1 MALICNK
8 LSAVRRATC
17 LFCIMLQNYTKVF
30 IHKAI
35 LVVVPGAFAPEF
47 INTLS
52 TARQVQKWL
61 KGCYKEPAKQ
71 VIEIGIEHDF
81 WSLFLTL
88 HHHIIAGGGWVR
100 NADGH
105 LLVIERNGKL
115 DLPKGKLESRET
127 IAVCAVREVEE
138 ECRVKRCEITGPAV
152 KTYHCYIHKG
162 AFALKTTYWFPMKTD
177 YAKKLKPQT
186 AEGISAVYWATPEL
200 IKQRLTEIPSYNSL
214 EEVFQ
219 DFAIQDA

>member
-1 MALICNK
+1 
-8 LSAVRRATC
+8 
-17 LFCIMLQNYTKVF
+17 MLQNYTKVF

-47 INTLS
+47 INNLS
-52 TARQVQKWL
+52 TARKVQKWL
-61 KGCYKEPAKQ
+61 KGCYKDPVKQ
-71 VIEIGIEHDF
+71 VVEIGVDHDF
-81 WSLFLTL
+81 WALFLTL

-100 NADGH
+100 NNDGQ

-115 DLPKGKLESRET
+115 DLPKGKLELRET

-162 AFALKTTYWFPMKTD
+162 EFALKTTYWYPMKTD
-177 YAKKLKPQT
+177 YSKKLKPQT
-186 AEGISAVYWATPEL
+186 AEGISAVYWATPSV
-200 IKQRLTEIPSYNSL
+200 IKQRLMEIPFYNSL
-214 EEVFQ
+214 EEVFL
-219 DFAIQDA
+219 DFIAEQA

>member
-1 MALICNK
+1 M
-8 LSAVRRATC
+8 
-17 LFCIMLQNYTKVF
+17 
-30 IHKAI
+30 
-35 LVVVPGAFAPEF
+35 VPGAVAPEF

-61 KGCYKEPAKQ
+61 KGCYKESAKQ

-115 DLPKGKLESRET
+115 DLPKGKLELRET

-162 AFALKTTYWFPMKTD
+162 SFALKTTYWFPMKTD
-177 YAKKLKPQT
+177 YAQKLKPQT
-186 AEGISAVYWATPEL
+186 GEGISAVYWATPEL

-219 DFAIQDA
+219 DFAIQEA